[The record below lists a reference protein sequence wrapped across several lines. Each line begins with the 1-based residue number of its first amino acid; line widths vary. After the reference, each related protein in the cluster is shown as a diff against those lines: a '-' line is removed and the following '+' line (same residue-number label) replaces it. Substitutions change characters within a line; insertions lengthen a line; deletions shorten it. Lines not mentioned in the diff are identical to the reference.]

1 MAAVV
6 DPLRYNNLVSLGEA
20 DTARQAPFVDDTIN
34 GPIRD
39 VFIKHGVQDI
49 FCLYLQHRHH
59 TIDEGQVVVKVNG
72 TAHLMNGQAMN
83 DIVAFGNKSFSLH
96 LSCLLIKFLLIRELQ
111 SAESRCPEPDFVK
124 ELVSVLASNGCNDMF
139 GIDTMAEG
147 PWTEMSIGSASVMV
161 PDKNIS

>member
-20 DTARQAPFVDDTIN
+20 DAARQAPFVDDTIN

-59 TIDEGQVVVKVNG
+59 TIDEGQAVVKVNG

-83 DIVAFGNKSFSLH
+83 DIVAFGNKIVPTTWMTSGDEV
-96 LSCLLIKFLLIRELQ
+96 IPMELTV
-111 SAESRCPEPDFVK
+111 AP
-124 ELVSVLASNGCNDMF
+124 LG
-139 GIDTMAEG
+139 
-147 PWTEMSIGSASVMV
+147 
-161 PDKNIS
+161 